1 MVSWR
6 PYQCERG
13 FTGKR
18 HLRGANSAADS
29 QRCCFEEMH
38 IIFDMT
44 YMRLTVNEQQ
54 VFLACRF
61 GLNELKVLFQN
72 PVSTVKSPF
81 CRSWV
86 HTVDIEVFVMKNDLQ
101 LDYAFPK

>member
-1 MVSWR
+1 MVSWWT
-6 PYQCERG
+6 YQSECR
-13 FTGKR
+13 FACKR
-18 HLRGANSAADS
+18 HLRCTNGAADS
-29 QRCCFEEMH
+29 QRCFFEEMH

-44 YMRLTVNEQQ
+44 YVRLTVNEQQ

-81 CRSWV
+81 CRSWI

-101 LDYAFPK
+101 LDSAFPK